1 MDLNYLYLRQQVSRF
16 NAHNAA
22 CDDSRRAHSEMAEA
36 YGALIA
42 EARKGAVVELRPC
55 YRLRLGARRPTSWA
69 GRRRRAGS
77 LR

>member
-16 NAHNAA
+16 NADNAA

-42 EARKGAVVELRPC
+42 EARNGAVVELRP
-55 YRLRLGARRPTSWA
+55 
-69 GRRRRAGS
+69 
-77 LR
+77 